1 MPRQR
6 RQQLPGTR
14 HRERQHQP
22 ISLRQGQSALGRLIR
37 RALVTQLTA
46 GQARHGYDLARE
58 TGLKSGTLWLA

>member
-6 RQQLPGTR
+6 RQLLPGTR

-37 RALVTQLTA
+37 RALVPQLTA
-46 GQARHGYDLARE
+46 GHPGQQVSLDHCHFWR
-58 TGLKSGTLWLA
+58 